1 MEKVNQQAVN
11 NCLVEIKKGD
21 RESVNKLY
29 ELVAPSIRY
38 IALQY
43 ADNSFDAD
51 DLVQD
56 FWRDIFRI
64 AEKFINIRNGYAF
77 LCRVMQRRA
86 LNYYKKNKARKKKN
100 VGFIDYSLIA
110 YDANVDF
117 ALVELKTA
125 VEKAIAYLDENE
137 KIVIQLSY
145 FMNLTV
151 RDIAA
156 KLGLPKSNVGRLKIS
171 AENKLREKLSY
182 LTRDK

>member
-43 ADNSFDAD
+43 
-51 DLVQD
+51 
-56 FWRDIFRI
+56 

-125 VEKAIAYLDENE
+125 VEKAIADLDENE